1 MRDVALYDEA
11 IAALSRAGSHA
22 ALAHLRFRD
31 AQRILT
37 MTSIK
42 TITSSEFE
50 SKVLQGQQPVI
61 LDFYQ
66 ATCAPCRV
74 LEPRLEQVAQQ
85 YAGRVP
91 VYRIDLERDFSVAE
105 RLGVKSIPTVLVFRQ
120 GREIER
126 LDGLITEQQL
136 RTAFEQA
143 AT

>member
-1 MRDVALYDEA
+1 MA
-11 IAALSRAGSHA
+11 I
-22 ALAHLRFRD
+22 
-31 AQRILT
+31 IE
-37 MTSIK
+37 

-50 SKVLQGQQPVI
+50 SKVLRAPQPVI

-74 LEPRLEQVAQQ
+74 LEPRLERAAQQ

-91 VYRIDLERDFSVAE
+91 VYRIDIDRDLSIAE
-105 RLGVKSIPTVLVFRQ
+105 RFRVQSIPTILVFRA
-120 GREIER
+120 GNETER

-136 RTAFEQA
+136 RSAFERA